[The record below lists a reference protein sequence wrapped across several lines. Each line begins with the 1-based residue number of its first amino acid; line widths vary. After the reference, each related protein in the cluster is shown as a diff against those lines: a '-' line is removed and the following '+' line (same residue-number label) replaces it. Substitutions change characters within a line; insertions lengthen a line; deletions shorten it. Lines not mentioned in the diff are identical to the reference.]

1 MDLWLLYHKYQGKEK
16 LEDSATL
23 KISSGSNYSFI
34 MIVVVVLPD
43 NIESAISELSKIFNA
58 REG

>member
-16 LEDSATL
+16 LDDSATL